1 MISRQKLGLAGLL
14 AFEAIIAAY
23 TFGNNNITFSLMYA
37 IGAVTLALA
46 IWRGPARLHFVVL
59 ALASGYRAY
68 LQTAGGAALG
78 VYPTWLVPIGFAY
91 LAIWPT
97 MMPKLGIASVAVS
110 RTWFILWYWMIGPLW
125 VIVAANVLG
134 AAGAWLW
141 AAAEE
146 AEGSATLNDAP
157 RIAPP

>member
-1 MISRQKLGLAGLL
+1 MIPRSKLGLAGLL

-23 TFGNNNITFSLMYA
+23 TFGNGNVPFSLMYA
-37 IGAVTLALA
+37 IGALTLGLA
-46 IWRGPARLHFVVL
+46 VWRGPARWHFVVL
-59 ALASGYRAY
+59 ALASGYRAW

-91 LAIWPT
+91 LAIWPHA
-97 MMPKLGIASVAVS
+97 MPKLGIASVAVS
-110 RTWFILWYWMIGPLW
+110 RTWFILWYWTIGPLW

-134 AAGAWLW
+134 AAGAWIW

-146 AEGSATLNDAP
+146 PTAGALTDAAPQP
-157 RIAPP
+157 R